1 MGLVSYYSL
10 YSGYYYKYNFNSHIV
25 SDVMSKGD
33 RPRPFSVDKKTF
45 EENFDK
51 IFKKDKEKNDQ
62 KKEGTTKTSS
72 R

>member
-1 MGLVSYYSL
+1 MGK
-10 YSGYYYKYNFNSHIV
+10 G
-25 SDVMSKGD
+25 SD
-33 RPRPFSVDKKTF
+33 PRPFSVDKKTF

-51 IFKKDKEKNDQ
+51 IFRKDKEKNDQ